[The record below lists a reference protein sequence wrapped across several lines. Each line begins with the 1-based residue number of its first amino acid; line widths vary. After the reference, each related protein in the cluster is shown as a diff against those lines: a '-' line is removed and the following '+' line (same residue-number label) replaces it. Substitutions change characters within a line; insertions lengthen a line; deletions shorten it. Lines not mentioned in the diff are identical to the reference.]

1 MVDKGFGG
9 AGGSDILMQLTFHMI
24 IMAVAV

>member
-9 AGGSDILMQLTFHMI
+9 AGGSDILMQPTFHMI
-24 IMAVAV
+24 VMEVAM